1 MKKITILEKTYG
13 SYKVVALNAFRLTLS
28 NELEGLEVQV
38 QKVYSD
44 PHDWIT
50 IELDGEDE
58 DAAYNLLRHKYGN
71 TCSLGELKDNEIRHG
86 KIIQAGKYGYGFFI
100 DIGIDSKQKIDAFLP
115 LHTLRRQLAKNE
127 KIPLRKLI
135 EIYGFLDYFKLQI
148 QIESIDR
155 LRKNVQ
161 ASLSTG
167 QVDEIKEW
175 AKSKLER
182 LIINGVTRHHLKKV
196 ITKSGHLRDIVAIE
210 RLGLLEEII
219 ICKQGTNARGILTK
233 IGPLL
238 PNSQIQLF
246 IPNKVRPYIL

>member
-1 MKKITILEKTYG
+1 M
-13 SYKVVALNAFRLTLS
+13 
-28 NELEGLEVQV
+28 
-38 QKVYSD
+38 
-44 PHDWIT
+44 
-50 IELDGEDE
+50 
-58 DAAYNLLRHKYGN
+58 
-71 TCSLGELKDNEIRHG
+71 
-86 KIIQAGKYGYGFFI
+86 
-100 DIGIDSKQKIDAFLP
+100 
-115 LHTLRRQLAKNE
+115 
-127 KIPLRKLI
+127 
-135 EIYGFLDYFKLQI
+135 
-148 QIESIDR
+148 
-155 LRKNVQ
+155 
-161 ASLSTG
+161 STG